1 MSRIILSA
9 TAAVRLDENRF
20 RRIVLKRRI
29 WLEIRLICLFRKT
42 YYLNGISRA
51 ARDFYTSFDTI
62 TSISTRIDNAKIFLK
77 KKKNGIQVNKFK
89 FFFCF
94 RAEYRV
100 ERRVHRFG
108 GPDEI
113 VVWQTVLGRHGP
125 TDRLQ
130 NVHRQRVVL
139 FADQYVCCGYHS
151 RQAINRL
158 VFRHDCTS
166 KKKTTNSSK
175 KKVSYV

>member
-42 YYLNGISRA
+42 YYLNGILRA

-77 KKKNGIQVNKFK
+77 KKKTEFK
-89 FFFCF
+89 WTNSNFFFVF
-94 RAEYRV
+94 A
-100 ERRVHRFG
+100 
-108 GPDEI
+108 
-113 VVWQTVLGRHGP
+113 QNTVLKDVF
-125 TDRLQ
+125 TDSADLTKLSSDKLYLDDMVQQTGFRMCTDSASSYSLTSTYAAGIIRDRRLT
-130 NVHRQRVVL
+130 
-139 FADQYVCCGYHS
+139 G
-151 RQAINRL
+151 
-158 VFRHDCTS
+158 
-166 KKKTTNSSK
+166 
-175 KKVSYV
+175 